1 MSANIEASLRLE
13 IAQYQEAMAKAR
25 GDITKL
31 KEHAKREGAGIGQNL
46 FKGIAA
52 FAAGGAIVSMGRSAL
67 ETVVKMDRM
76 SRAMTTMEGS
86 AKGAQARLAELREAA
101 KLPGV
106 GFEQAVQA
114 DIRLRN
120 VKISAELSKRAIVE
134 FGNAL
139 ALSGGTA
146 ADLDGVILALG
157 QIAAKGKVS
166 AEEINQIAE
175 RSPQIRTVMKDV
187 FGTADTEAIQK
198 MNMGV
203 MEFIER
209 LIGGYGK
216 LDRASAG
223 LDEDLDSITQNL
235 KTLVN
240 EAAGPLV
247 QQLVPAFAE
256 FTESVTA
263 NKEAFAA
270 LGTTVTTVLD
280 GVALYGDAIMALA
293 KLRGGIGFAMAGDSG
308 GSGGDV
314 VDEGLLKR
322 AREAGLGAT
331 AAEVEANRVGNRGT
345 FAGEVL
351 SSGYVEGHDQAEGP
365 SALDPQAKK
374 MLERHGQAKRYDKHG
389 KEIVEKKK
397 DAAPADAPAVEDQKA
412 AAKALRDHEQSRKNL
427 MEEQAQLA
435 RLQLDEYLGILPP
448 NLKMMEVQREIL
460 RIKDDIENL
469 PMHELDKLKLQQE
482 LVRWNNAERDAK
494 RDVADEAKR
503 VAEEAKHVADEEREA
518 AEIKGE
524 QAGALAGFDAEMA
537 LINAKLAGDKKLTEE
552 LERRAAIQ
560 EAMNGLIEEAGLS
573 EAEALRR
580 ATARVDA
587 ESDLKNKL
595 EAEKGGR
602 YDADGRRADGRKK
615 IDASIDGDANDARAR
630 AEVRGQLTRD
640 RAAGKR
646 EQMGDY
652 EGEDA
657 RLKNRF
663 KDQFGGLNGQ
673 ASGLDEQARKNALAG
688 SGLANQAQRNA
699 AQDATRAGGDSSSQI
714 GPQILQLVQ
723 QIAESVK

>member
-13 IAQYQEAMAKAR
+13 IAQYQAAMAKAR

-31 KEHAKREGAGIGQNL
+31 KEHAKREGAGLGQNL
-46 FKGIAA
+46 FRGIAA
-52 FAAGGAIVSMGRSAL
+52 FAAGGTIVALGRSAL
-67 ETVVKMDRM
+67 STVVQMDRM

-134 FGNAL
+134 FGNSL

-247 QQLVPAFAE
+247 KELVPAFDE

-280 GVALYGDAIMALA
+280 GVALYGEAIMALA
-293 KLRGGIGFAMAGDSG
+293 KLRGGIGFAMAGDSK
-308 GSGGDV
+308 GDV
-314 VDEGLLKR
+314 VDERLLER
-322 AREAGLGAT
+322 ARKEGLGAT

-351 SSGYVEGHDQAEGP
+351 SSGYVEGHDQADGP
-365 SALDPQAKK
+365 SALDPLAQG
-374 MLERHGQAKRYDKHG
+374 MLEKHGQAKQYDKFG
-389 KEIVEKKK
+389 KVIVKPKK

-435 RLQLDEYLGILPP
+435 RLQFDEYLGILPP
-448 NLKMMEVQREIL
+448 NLKMLEVQREIL

-503 VAEEAKHVADEEREA
+503 LAEEAKHVADEERQA

-524 QAGALAGFDAEMA
+524 QAGALAGFEAEMA

-560 EAMNGLIEEAGLS
+560 EVMNGLIEEAGLS
-573 EAEALRR
+573 EAEALQR

-587 ESDLKNKL
+587 ESDLKKKL

-615 IDASIDGDANDARAR
+615 IDARIDGDADDARAR
-630 AEVRGQLTRD
+630 AEVRGQFTRD

-699 AQDATRAGGDSSSQI
+699 AQDLPKSGGDSQI
-714 GPQILQLVQ
+714 VPQILQFVQ